1 MVVAAVAFNRH
12 ARRMVL
18 LVVGV
23 CLALVMQASPALAY
37 TAFLPTQS
45 LGNRGVDVTAIQ
57 LLLGVAAD
65 GVFGSGTESAV
76 KAFQRSRGLVDDGIV
91 GPSTWSALTPT
102 LRAGDSGAGVRALQ
116 TQLNAKARLSLAV
129 DGQFGPATTTAVRNF
144 QSAHGLT
151 VDGVVGPTT
160 WRHLLW
166 HYDYPSFSAM
176 CDQNPDGNG
185 TANWG
190 TGAAI
195 GQLEAAAA
203 TFAATGQG
211 RVPLGDVSFEHGG
224 SIPGHA
230 SHQVGLDVDLWPI
243 RTDSAQCT
251 ASRITWEST
260 AYDRAATR
268 TLIQALRS
276 KASGHVKL
284 IFFNDPVLIQEGLAQ
299 AYPNHDNHIHIRYCE
314 RVHPNASYDC

>member
-1 MVVAAVAFNRH
+1 MVAILRR
-12 ARRMVL
+12 ARRVGLVAIAAIMVL
-18 LVVGV
+18 L
-23 CLALVMQASPALAY
+23 LQAPPAMAY

-45 LGNRGVDVTAIQ
+45 VGNRGVDVTAIQ
-57 LLLGVAAD
+57 LLVGTTAD
-65 GVFGSGTESAV
+65 GVFGAGTETAV
-76 KAFQRSRGLVDDGIV
+76 KAFQRANGLADDGIV
-91 GPSTWSALTPT
+91 GPATWAALTPT
-102 LRAGDSGAGVRALQ
+102 LRAGASGAAVRALQ

-160 WRHLLW
+160 WRYLLW
-166 HYDYPSFSAM
+166 HYDYLGFGSM

-190 TGAAI
+190 TGATI

-211 RVPLGDVSFEHGG
+211 RVPLGDIGFEHGG
-224 SIPGHA
+224 AIPGHG
-230 SHQVGLDVDLWPI
+230 SHQLGMDVDVWPI

-251 ASRITWEST
+251 AGRITWQSAT
-260 AYDRAATR
+260 YDRAATR

-284 IFFNDPVLIQEGLAQ
+284 VFFNDPVLIQEGLAQ
-299 AYPNHDNHIHIRYCE
+299 SYPNHDNHIHIRYCE